1 MNDFLPH
8 SQKSAGQA
16 NVISLR
22 DIVYIIFRRR
32 WVILMIWIPIIFIAS
47 LGLFKNTGSYV
58 ASCQL
63 LVDLQAPEV
72 PRWNTKTYTDVDRTL
87 STYMNMA
94 MSVPVVTLAAEMLQ
108 DSLEVITSIDNGLYA
123 GLRDSDEL
131 AGFLLDHLDVS
142 PKGES
147 SILELN
153 IGTQNPRFS
162 LMAIRACRD
171 AFLEYSISAKKNTRA
186 LEYYD
191 DQVTLV
197 RNEINVL
204 LTKRN
209 ELMSEVGYFSV
220 QDDIKLDS
228 AQLAELRDKK
238 FQKVEEMSYL
248 QSQAQLFRQ
257 AREENPDFFP
267 SSDTRR
273 STIVLTGM
281 KDKLEEHRSTLM
293 ALQSKYTDD
302 HVDIVRAK
310 QIVKSAEEA
319 LSRELDAFIQSFE
332 IDAETARV
340 SADVLQSQMDELR
353 EAMFKVPDID
363 RQVSLINSEVNA
375 KNSLL
380 GDLQLKRGEVQLTQ
394 QADDRINMM
403 VKLTEPDIERV
414 ISGSRKFAYF
424 FVLSLMGLMLA
435 LVIAFVLNFQD
446 HRFHST
452 DSMEN
457 QLGVPVLGAIS
468 QVSNK
473 QGAS

>member
-1 MNDFLPH
+1 
-8 SQKSAGQA
+8 
-16 NVISLR
+16 
-22 DIVYIIFRRR
+22 
-32 WVILMIWIPIIFIAS
+32 
-47 LGLFKNTGSYV
+47 
-58 ASCQL
+58 
-63 LVDLQAPEV
+63 
-72 PRWNTKTYTDVDRTL
+72 
-87 STYMNMA
+87 
-94 MSVPVVTLAAEMLQ
+94 
-108 DSLEVITSIDNGLYA
+108 
-123 GLRDSDEL
+123 
-131 AGFLLDHLDVS
+131 
-142 PKGES
+142 
-147 SILELN
+147 
-153 IGTQNPRFS
+153 
-162 LMAIRACRD
+162 
-171 AFLEYSISAKKNTRA
+171 
-186 LEYYD
+186 
-191 DQVTLV
+191 
-197 RNEINVL
+197 
-204 LTKRN
+204 
-209 ELMSEVGYFSV
+209 
-220 QDDIKLDS
+220 
-228 AQLAELRDKK
+228 
-238 FQKVEEMSYL
+238 
-248 QSQAQLFRQ
+248 
-257 AREENPDFFP
+257 
-267 SSDTRR
+267 
-273 STIVLTGM
+273 
-281 KDKLEEHRSTLM
+281 
-293 ALQSKYTDD
+293 
-302 HVDIVRAK
+302 
-310 QIVKSAEEA
+310 VKSAEEA